1 MFTLIKQVFIALLS
15 SSGSLTSMANVS
27 NFRTCMSLNN
37 QSCMTAPCVTTLIDL
52 NHEEYNQGLRYYP
65 FMVNL
70 DRCSGS
76 CNKFDYSS
84 GRICVPNET
93 ENVKTIYFLI
103 Q

>member
-27 NFRTCMSLNN
+27 NFRTSMSLNN
-37 QSCMTAPCVTTLIDL
+37 QSCMTAPCMTTLIDL
-52 NHEEYNQGLRYYP
+52 NPEEYNLGLRYYP

-93 ENVKTIYFLI
+93 ENVKIIYFLI
-103 Q
+103 R